1 MLETI
6 CEQQTIRRNRRA
18 MALDL
23 AAAVRG
29 LHAAKDVIVQ
39 AELRRSQHRLGGLTP
54 DQHQA
59 LQLLLS
65 RIANKILRPV
75 FRRMKR
81 AADQGDLETVARICE
96 HFGVTPLPLVPAL
109 EESSTLPHREPE
121 MIVA

>member
-1 MLETI
+1 MIETI
-6 CEQQTIRRNRRA
+6 CTQEAICRNRQA
-18 MALDL
+18 MALEL
-23 AAAVRG
+23 AAAIRG
-29 LHAAKDVIVQ
+29 LRAAKDVIVQ
-39 AELRRSQHRLGGLTP
+39 AELRRSQHRLGALTP

-65 RIANKILRPV
+65 RLANKILRPV

-81 AADQGDLETVARICE
+81 AANQGDLETVSRICE

-109 EESSTLPHREPE
+109 EESGTLPHREPE